1 MLKTLRN
8 AVVLGAVGLL
18 MACSVGC
25 GGSSDTSRPAVTELR
40 EGLNILKTEGAI
52 VGAFRKGDRAIYFE
66 TRAGEKTL
74 DVYRN
79 LDPSLPEHEMDLRVM
94 DDSGRT
100 FYVQQGGDT
109 LPEAWEKDIAA
120 EASRPRVDP
129 IRRADDFGLMKEAAI
144 AMENADLP
152 VAVKAHKVSFAATK
166 LGVRDDM
173 LRPAVEKAV
182 KEVGYAPANNSI
194 ELHGKWIIWGVAE
207 HTATWS
213 NVNGV
218 IRDNCQHGN
227 CASSMSHWCTAT
239 GTGGAQYTESSTS
252 NSGSFANSGNCTTN
266 YNWNSTGGG
275 HNCHDDSVRAIWGVK
290 YGPQG
295 TSTSGVC
302 NNSASHW
309 YGPSCT
315 TTSW

>member
-1 MLKTLRN
+1 MLKTLRS

-52 VGAFRKGDRAIYFE
+52 VGAYRKGDRAIYFE

-109 LPEAWEKDIAA
+109 LPEGWEKDIAA

-129 IRRADDFGLMKEAAI
+129 VRRADDFGLMKEAAL
-144 AMENADLP
+144 AMESADVP

-182 KEVGYAPANNSI
+182 RRSATPRPTTPSSSTASGSSGASPSTRRPGATSTASS
-194 ELHGKWIIWGVAE
+194 GTTAS
-207 HTATWS
+207 TAT
-213 NVNGV
+213 
-218 IRDNCQHGN
+218 
-227 CASSMSHWCTAT
+227 AP
-239 GTGGAQYTESSTS
+239 
-252 NSGSFANSGNCTTN
+252 
-266 YNWNSTGGG
+266 
-275 HNCHDDSVRAIWGVK
+275 RA
-290 YGPQG
+290 
-295 TSTSGVC
+295 
-302 NNSASHW
+302 
-309 YGPSCT
+309 
-315 TTSW
+315 